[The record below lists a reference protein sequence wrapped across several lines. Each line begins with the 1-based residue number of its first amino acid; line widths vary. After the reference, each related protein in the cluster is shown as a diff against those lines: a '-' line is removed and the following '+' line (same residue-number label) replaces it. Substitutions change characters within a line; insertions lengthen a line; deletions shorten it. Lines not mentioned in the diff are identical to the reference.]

1 MDRQGPRPPE
11 PVQATAPQ
19 PSQRPI
25 RDTGASNAAIAIEL
39 IGPVRWW
46 PLQEAVNWLVA
57 RHRALRSELGL
68 DGTAV
73 RRRVRP
79 ADSLNLELDVLA
91 GDPVAIEADLREYA
105 RTPFRLDRPP
115 LCRIGLFT
123 LAPDRSVICLAVP
136 RAAVGVASLGALAAE
151 LAEGYLE
158 IAEHGEP
165 KPRPEPTDPEPDE
178 SAMTIWRRQAGGGS
192 PAAEPV
198 DGGQEAGEVVI
209 PAPERDP
216 RTRTTEAV
224 VADVV
229 RETVGFDIPT
239 EANFFE
245 AGMNSELAVAVY
257 IRLQQE
263 LRHEFPVT
271 DLFKYST
278 RRELAAYLERS
289 RRDHGDG

>member
-1 MDRQGPRPPE
+1 MDRQGPRPSGR
-11 PVQATAPQ
+11 PVPG
-19 PSQRPI
+19 
-25 RDTGASNAAIAIEL
+25 TGESNAAVAIEMT
-39 IGPVRWW
+39 GPVRWW
-46 PLQEAVNWLVA
+46 PLQEAVNWLLA

-73 RRRVRP
+73 RSRVLP
-79 ADSLNLELDVLA
+79 ADDLALELDVLA
-91 GDPVAIEADLREYA
+91 SDPAAIEADLRDYA

-123 LAPDRSVICLAVP
+123 LAPDRCVICLAVP
-136 RAAVGVASLGALAAE
+136 RVAVGVASLGTLAAE
-151 LAEGYLE
+151 LADAYRE

-165 KPRPEPTDPEPDE
+165 EPRPEPADPAPDE
-178 SAMTIWRRQAGGGS
+178 SALAVWRRQATG
-192 PAAEPV
+192 PAAAPV
-198 DGGQEAGEVVI
+198 DGASQVVVA
-209 PAPERDP
+209 APEP
-216 RTRTTEAV
+216 RARTTETL

-229 RETVGFDIPT
+229 RETVGFDIPA

-245 AGMNSELAVAVY
+245 AGMNSELAVEVY
-257 IRLQQE
+257 VRLQQE